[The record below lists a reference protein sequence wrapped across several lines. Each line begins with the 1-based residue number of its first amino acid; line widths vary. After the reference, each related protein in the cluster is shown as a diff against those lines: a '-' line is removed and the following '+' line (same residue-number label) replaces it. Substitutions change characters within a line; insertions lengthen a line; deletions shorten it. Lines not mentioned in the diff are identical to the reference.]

1 MEQLS
6 RYNDKISKRKNCSK
20 LLITLINPLNRCEI
34 EALGWNI
41 ITYSELINRINE
53 SIHLVADGYLK
64 SLIDDYTT
72 FSAAL
77 INIVEYSMENEKLHI
92 SIELEK
98 QLKELRIF
106 DVVSKYKF
114 EFLKFLILNRLKE
127 NDSFNCEITHD
138 KNWHELR
145 KNEALVKMDFTRGT
159 PLVEIKIKVSNARI
173 QEAVLG
179 IQLQYR
185 NFKLLYQKVG
195 NYEINNEIEEIS
207 SNNTWFN
214 FKHLTTPIK
223 VRDRQRIPYCKY
235 KHREGTLYYKYKEID
250 DCKDDDVVDLFEKY
264 TLEILKL

>member
-1 MEQLS
+1 M
-6 RYNDKISKRKNCSK
+6 N
-20 LLITLINPLNRCEI
+20 
-34 EALGWNI
+34 
-41 ITYSELINRINE
+41 
-53 SIHLVADGYLK
+53 
-64 SLIDDYTT
+64 
-72 FSAAL
+72 
-77 INIVEYSMENEKLHI
+77 
-92 SIELEK
+92 LE
-98 QLKELRIF
+98 
-106 DVVSKYKF
+106 
-114 EFLKFLILNRLKE
+114 
-127 NDSFNCEITHD
+127 
-138 KNWHELR
+138 